1 LLSDYSIAN
10 QLSFFT
16 PFIQEFLFLFSA
28 GEVTAHGFPLMPYP
42 SACPRFPLP
51 AFPQMLLQK
60 NLLLILKR
68 CSVIIV

>member
-1 LLSDYSIAN
+1 M
-10 QLSFFT
+10 
-16 PFIQEFLFLFSA
+16 